1 MTGFPLSRMAPVVAL
16 QVEGLHVDRAGQPI
30 VRDVD
35 LSVSYGEITVL
46 LGANGAGKSTLLDGI
61 GGVISA
67 AAGRIVLDGVDITRR
82 SRRGRVRQGLAYVQ
96 QGRTAFLSL
105 TVDENLSVVARRQDF
120 DLALGAF
127 PELAQRMST
136 HAGLLSGGE
145 QQMLVLAR
153 ALLQRPRV
161 LIVDELSLGLAPTV
175 VDRMFAGVQ
184 QMATEGIGLLLV
196 EQFADRALDIGH
208 HAVVLARG
216 SVALRGSAAEVRSQ
230 PERLRAAYL
239 GELADHPGAKGS
251 ES

>member
-1 MTGFPLSRMAPVVAL
+1 MTRSPSREALPVEAL

-67 AAGRIVLDGVDITRR
+67 AAGRILMDGVDITGQ
-82 SRRGRVRQGLAYVQ
+82 SRRRRVRQGLAYVQ
-96 QGRTAFLSL
+96 QGRTAFMSL
-105 TVDENLSVVARRQDF
+105 TVEENLSVVAHRQDF
-120 DLALGAF
+120 DLALEAF
-127 PELAQRMST
+127 PELARYMST
-136 HAGLLSGGE
+136 RAGLLSGGE

-161 LIVDELSLGLAPTV
+161 LIIDELSLGLAPAI

-184 QMATEGIGLLLV
+184 QMATEGTGLLLV

-208 HAVVLARG
+208 QAVVLNRG
-216 SVALRGSAAEVRSQ
+216 SVALRGPAAEVRRRPQ
-230 PERLRAAYL
+230 RLRAAYL
-239 GELADHPGAKGS
+239 GELADHASAKGS
-251 ES
+251 EL